1 MSINTTAIFKRTRVL
16 RVKYDGAVSTQQYDM
31 RDRGA
36 TLRLGGHISDSILGV
51 IISKMF
57 RGHVLP
63 PAVPGQF
70 KLQECTFGQQQMPT
84 GHIKALVR
92 LSFSN
97 THFAEIPSIYRTQ
110 VFNKNETCHS
120 LRF

>member
-1 MSINTTAIFKRTRVL
+1 MTAIFKRTRVL
-16 RVKYDGAVSTQQYDM
+16 RVKYDGAVSTQQCDM

-63 PAVPGQF
+63 PRSLANLNYKYVRWEATDAHWPYLGISKVVIF
-70 KLQECTFGQQQMPT
+70 K
-84 GHIKALVR
+84 H
-92 LSFSN
+92 SFRGNPINIS
-97 THFAEIPSIYRTQ
+97 
-110 VFNKNETCHS
+110 HS
-120 LRF
+120 SFQ